1 MTMASATVL
10 VYNYKIFFPSCT
22 TSLNAGPILATVC
35 WTCFTTTSNSVCSE
49 QHVNSTLPPIFC
61 FPLLL
66 TWLPPLPP
74 HPHQS
79 LFRLE
84 RLWRSLVTLSSIL
97 HLFIWSL
104 GSVFSFPHTFIVN
117 VSSFVYPCG
126 CCLNL
131 GHHYFLCGLL
141 QKPPYLTIYFC
152 PPSSLFSSLLS
163 LK

>member
-1 MTMASATVL
+1 MASATIH
-10 VYNYKIFFPSCT
+10 VYNYKIFFS
-22 TSLNAGPILATVC
+22 ILYYFPEC
-35 WTCFTTTSNSVCSE
+35 WTHTCYSLLDVLYNHLKFSVFRTTRE
-49 QHVNSTLPPIFC
+49 FYPPPIFS

-84 RLWRSLVTLSSIL
+84 RLWRLLVTLSSIL

-104 GSVFSFPHTFIVN
+104 GSVFSFPHKFIVN
-117 VSSFVYPCG
+117 VFSFVYPCG